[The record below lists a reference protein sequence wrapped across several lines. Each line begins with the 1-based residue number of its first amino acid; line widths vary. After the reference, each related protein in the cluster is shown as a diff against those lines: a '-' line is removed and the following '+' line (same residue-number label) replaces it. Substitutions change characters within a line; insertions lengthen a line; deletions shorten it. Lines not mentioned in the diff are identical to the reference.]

1 MFKNFFCAG
10 LFATTV
16 LLSSAAIAD
25 DARVVV
31 LEWSGEDVNF
41 ESGTVQRIVESRI
54 ARSDVVFVPS
64 VDLYQN
70 GRRNPSRTT
79 PVAAQVG
86 SVPESNVAGVVS
98 EIARVASIQWDDLDE
113 AGWAEEAQDLVGL
126 VDYIWFVDRPE
137 LREPLF
143 RLYAQI
149 GRAAW
154 NQGNQSPPFF
164 EAIGGQSVNYY
175 HYLAATM
182 AAEDASLLGV
192 LGDPDL
198 ESYISQYL
206 QQLNSGAFPTYKLD
220 FELDNN
226 FDLDDFSSKYTVLLN
241 GLEVVPD
248 NSGQVEIPLGRV
260 DIALVTADGG
270 MGLADSLVVDK
281 LEDRAYFVLDVA
293 RKSMGEDLVDA
304 LMLHP
309 NECTP
314 ELERNMSVDLA
325 IYAAL
330 HPASEFYVA
339 VPEDGNPNKTLI
351 WRYDRPTHSLQ
362 KVGGGD
368 SSFPV
373 RFAAVSAVGVNYNS
387 AALSFDVDAVE
398 VAGGNV
404 GNVADLDLSAAYVP
418 ANFEFRAHFSR
429 FMAAVGFE
437 FGYKDAWSERFYGDG
452 TDSNGDGDLDFIL
465 ESTTLNR
472 HSYVS
477 LGYLLGRDAGVGL
490 GPRLALRFGTVD
502 IPDAF
507 QTSAH
512 FGWSQVAP
520 TGEYD
525 GRVRPFIDADLRVG
539 MLSPRE
545 GSLQLE
551 DGGGSQ
557 LFFGLTAGI
566 GCTF

>member
-1 MFKNFFCAG
+1 MLKKFIHAF
-10 LFATTV
+10 V
-16 LLSSAAIAD
+16 LVVAVSFSPASFAD

-31 LEWSGEDVNF
+31 LEWPGEDVNF

-79 PVAAQVG
+79 PPQAQLG
-86 SVPESNVAGVVS
+86 SVPDSNVAGVAS
-98 EIARVASIQWDDLDE
+98 EVARVASIQWDELDE
-113 AGWAEEAQDLVGL
+113 SGWAEEAQDLVGL
-126 VDYIWFVDRPE
+126 VDFIWFVDRPE

-143 RLYAQI
+143 KLYAQI

-182 AAEDASLLGV
+182 AAEDATLLET

-206 QQLNSGAFPTYKLD
+206 QQLNTGAFPTYKLD

-226 FDLDDFSSKYTVLLN
+226 FELDDFSSKYTVLLN
-241 GLEVVPD
+241 GLEAVPD
-248 NSGQVEIPLGRV
+248 ESGQIEIPLGRV
-260 DIALVTADGG
+260 DISLATADGG
-270 MGLADSLVVDK
+270 MGLADRLVVDK

-325 IYAAL
+325 IYAGL
-330 HPASEFYVA
+330 HPGSEFYVA

-387 AALSFDVDAVE
+387 ASLSFDVDAVE

-404 GNVADLDLSAAYVP
+404 GEVAELDLSAAYVP
-418 ANFEFRAHFSR
+418 ANFEFRTHFSR

-437 FGYKDAWSERFYGDG
+437 FGYKDSWSERYYGDK
-452 TDSNGDGDLDFIL
+452 TDSDGDGDVDFIF

-472 HSYVS
+472 HTYLS

-490 GPRLALRFGTVD
+490 GPRLALRFGSVD
-502 IPDAF
+502 NPDAF

-539 MLSPRE
+539 MLLP
-545 GSLQLE
+545 GADSLQGE
-551 DGGGSQ
+551 DSQ
-557 LFFGLTAGI
+557 LFFGLTAGV
-566 GCTF
+566 GSTF